1 MRILLAQ
8 VMKSPF
14 TTPLSGPLDL
24 LKLALEMVQRPVV
37 LWQLLGIA
45 IAIGASALLIRKHRG
60 ANQNWLIPF
69 GSLLLYLVAL
79 LLGGIGTP
87 NEIVV
92 VIAAVFGSLTLL
104 QAIYTLLRKLRMEPT
119 PDKFFS
125 RFARP
130 TVIVI
135 SVALLIRAAGFEDLW
150 SVSILPANAGGQ
162 YPLRITIGEISRSL
176 IAIYLLFVTSGLAS
190 KAGGIISKLSLG
202 ISTESS
208 AIIAELSRYMYI
220 FLGLIFIL
228 MSMGITGNF
237 LIAIAA
243 SLSVGIG
250 FGVKDI
256 AANFISG
263 IWLLLE
269 GVIRPGDVIYIDQD
283 PCRVNR
289 LGPRAAR
296 LWRERDNADLVVPNL
311 QFFSD
316 TTTTYT
322 STDRLRRAE
331 VQVRAALK
339 HKPSEVIALLEQIP
353 TKIDGVLTS
362 RPPSALLIDYEPAA
376 ILYSLRFMIN
386 DPMRNIGITSSVRQA
401 IWECFEEHGI
411 EIPFQKTVL
420 ISDKQHRAY
429 LASRDFKT
437 DQH

>member
-1 MRILLAQ
+1 MR
-8 VMKSPF
+8 S
-14 TTPLSGPLDL
+14 PLDL
-24 LKLALEMVQRPVV
+24 LQLALEMGQRPVV

-45 IAIGASALLIRKHRG
+45 IALGASKLLIGVRKRSD
-60 ANQNWLIPF
+60 QFWLMPIA
-69 GSLLLYLVAL
+69 SLLLGLVAL
-79 LLGGIGTP
+79 LLASIGIP
-87 NEIVV
+87 NEIVL
-92 VIAAVFGSLTLL
+92 VITAVFGSLTLL
-104 QAIYTLLRKLRMEPT
+104 QVIYALLRKLRMEAT
-119 PDKFFS
+119 LDKFFS

-130 TVIVI
+130 AVIVI
-135 SVALLIRAAGFEDLW
+135 SVALLIRAAGFEELW
-150 SVSILPANAGGQ
+150 SVSILPTNAGGQ

-176 IAIYLLFVTSGLAS
+176 IAFYLLFVTSGLAS
-190 KAGGIISKLSLG
+190 KAASIVSKFSLG
-202 ISTESS
+202 VSTESS
-208 AIIAELSRYMYI
+208 EIIAELSRYIYI
-220 FLGLIFIL
+220 FSGLIFIL
-228 MSMGITGNF
+228 MSIGVTGNF

-250 FGVKDI
+250 FGIKDI

-269 GVIRPGDVIYIDQD
+269 GVIRPGDIIYIEQD
-283 PCRVNR
+283 PCIVNR

-331 VQVRAALK
+331 VQVRAALN

-353 TKIDGVLTS
+353 SKIDGVLTS

-411 EIPFQKTVL
+411 EIPFQKHVL
-420 ISDKQHRAY
+420 ISDARHKAQ
-429 LASRDFKT
+429 LASKNCSN
-437 DQH
+437 DQP

>member
-1 MRILLAQ
+1 MR
-8 VMKSPF
+8 S
-14 TTPLSGPLDL
+14 PLDL
-24 LKLALEMVQRPVV
+24 LQLALEMGQRPVV

-45 IAIGASALLIRKHRG
+45 IALSASALLIRVRKG
-60 ANQNWLIPF
+60 ADQFWLMPIA
-69 GSLLLYLVAL
+69 SLLLGFLAL
-79 LLGGIGTP
+79 LLASIGIP
-87 NEIVV
+87 NEIIL

-104 QAIYTLLRKLRMEPT
+104 QVIYALLRKLRVEAT
-119 PDKFFS
+119 LDRLFS

-130 TVIVI
+130 AVIVI

-162 YPLRITIGEISRSL
+162 YPLRITIGEIARSL
-176 IAIYLLFVTSGLAS
+176 IAFYLLFITSGLAS
-190 KAGGIISKLSLG
+190 KAGSIASKLSLG
-202 ISTESS
+202 ASTESS
-208 AIIAELSRYMYI
+208 AIIAELSRYIYI

-331 VQVRAALK
+331 VQVRAALN

>member
-37 LWQLLGIA
+37 QWQLLGIA
-45 IAIGASALLIRKHRG
+45 IALGASALLIRKHRG

-104 QAIYTLLRKLRMEPT
+104 QAIYTLLKKLRMEPT

-331 VQVRAALK
+331 VQVRAALN

-420 ISDKQHRAY
+420 ISGEQHQAY
-429 LASRDFKT
+429 LASRNFKA

>member
-37 LWQLLGIA
+37 QWQLLGIA
-45 IAIGASALLIRKHRG
+45 IALGASALLIRKHRG

-104 QAIYTLLRKLRMEPT
+104 QAIYTLLKKLRMEPT

>member
-1 MRILLAQ
+1 MR
-8 VMKSPF
+8 S
-14 TTPLSGPLDL
+14 PLDL
-24 LKLALEMVQRPVV
+24 LQLALEMGQRPVV

-45 IAIGASALLIRKHRG
+45 IALSASALLIRVRKG
-60 ANQNWLIPF
+60 ADQFWLMPIA
-69 GSLLLYLVAL
+69 SLLLGFLAL
-79 LLGGIGTP
+79 LLASIGIP
-87 NEIVV
+87 NEIIL

-104 QAIYTLLRKLRMEPT
+104 QVIYALLRKLRVEAT
-119 PDKFFS
+119 LDRLFS

-130 TVIVI
+130 AVIVI

-162 YPLRITIGEISRSL
+162 YPLRITIGEIARSL
-176 IAIYLLFVTSGLAS
+176 IAFYLLFITSGLAS
-190 KAGGIISKLSLG
+190 KAGSIASKLSLG
-202 ISTESS
+202 ASTESS
-208 AIIAELSRYMYI
+208 AIIAELSRYIYI

-269 GVIRPGDVIYIDQD
+269 GVIRPGDIIYIDQD

-289 LGPRAAR
+289 LGPRATR

-331 VQVRAALK
+331 VQVRAALN

-362 RPPSALLIDYEPAA
+362 SPPQL
-376 ILYSLRFMIN
+376 
-386 DPMRNIGITSSVRQA
+386 
-401 IWECFEEHGI
+401 C
-411 EIPFQKTVL
+411 
-420 ISDKQHRAY
+420 
-429 LASRDFKT
+429 
-437 DQH
+437 

>member
-1 MRILLAQ
+1 MR
-8 VMKSPF
+8 S
-14 TTPLSGPLDL
+14 PLDL
-24 LKLALEMVQRPVV
+24 LQLALEMGQRPVV

-45 IAIGASALLIRKHRG
+45 IALSASALLIRVRKG
-60 ANQNWLIPF
+60 ADQFWLMPIA
-69 GSLLLYLVAL
+69 SLLLGFLAL
-79 LLGGIGTP
+79 LLASIGIP
-87 NEIVV
+87 NEIIL

-104 QAIYTLLRKLRMEPT
+104 QVIYALLRKLRVEAT
-119 PDKFFS
+119 LDRLFS

-130 TVIVI
+130 AVIVI

-162 YPLRITIGEISRSL
+162 YPLRITIGEIARSL
-176 IAIYLLFVTSGLAS
+176 IAFYLLFITSGLAS
-190 KAGGIISKLSLG
+190 KAGSIASKLSLG
-202 ISTESS
+202 ASTESS
-208 AIIAELSRYMYI
+208 AIIAELSRYIYI

-269 GVIRPGDVIYIDQD
+269 GVIRPGDIIYIDQD

-289 LGPRAAR
+289 LGPRATR

-331 VQVRAALK
+331 VQVRAALN

-362 RPPSALLIDYEPAA
+362 SPPSALLIDYEPAA

>member
-1 MRILLAQ
+1 MR
-8 VMKSPF
+8 S
-14 TTPLSGPLDL
+14 PLDL
-24 LKLALEMVQRPVV
+24 LQLALEMGQRPVV

-45 IAIGASALLIRKHRG
+45 IALGASKLLIGVRKRSD
-60 ANQNWLIPF
+60 QFWLMPIA
-69 GSLLLYLVAL
+69 SLLLGLVAL
-79 LLGGIGTP
+79 LLASIGIP
-87 NEIVV
+87 NEIVL
-92 VIAAVFGSLTLL
+92 VITAVFGSLTLL
-104 QAIYTLLRKLRMEPT
+104 QVIYALLRKLRMEAT
-119 PDKFFS
+119 LDKFFS

-130 TVIVI
+130 AVIVI
-135 SVALLIRAAGFEDLW
+135 SVALLIRAAGFEELW

-176 IAIYLLFVTSGLAS
+176 IAFYLLFVTSGLAS
-190 KAGGIISKLSLG
+190 KAASIVSKFSLG
-202 ISTESS
+202 VSTESS
-208 AIIAELSRYMYI
+208 EIIAELSRYIYI
-220 FLGLIFIL
+220 FSGLIFIL
-228 MSMGITGNF
+228 ISIGITGNF

-250 FGVKDI
+250 FGIKDI

-263 IWLLLE
+263 VWLLLE
-269 GVIRPGDVIYIDQD
+269 GVIRPGDIIYIEQD
-283 PCRVNR
+283 PCIVNR

-331 VQVRAALK
+331 VQVRAALN

-353 TKIDGVLTS
+353 SKIDGVLTS

-411 EIPFQKTVL
+411 EIPFQKHVL
-420 ISDKQHRAY
+420 ISDARHKAQ
-429 LASRDFKT
+429 LASKNRSN
-437 DQH
+437 DQP

>member
-1 MRILLAQ
+1 MR
-8 VMKSPF
+8 S
-14 TTPLSGPLDL
+14 PLDL
-24 LKLALEMVQRPVV
+24 LQLALEMGQRPVV

-45 IAIGASALLIRKHRG
+45 IALSASALLIRVRKG
-60 ANQNWLIPF
+60 ADQFWLMPIA
-69 GSLLLYLVAL
+69 SLLLGFLAL
-79 LLGGIGTP
+79 LLASIGIP
-87 NEIVV
+87 NEIIL

-104 QAIYTLLRKLRMEPT
+104 QVIYALLRKLRVEAT
-119 PDKFFS
+119 LDRLFS

-130 TVIVI
+130 AVIVI

-162 YPLRITIGEISRSL
+162 YPLRITIGEIARSL
-176 IAIYLLFVTSGLAS
+176 IAFYLLFITSGLAS
-190 KAGGIISKLSLG
+190 KAGSIASKLSLG
-202 ISTESS
+202 ASTESS
-208 AIIAELSRYMYI
+208 AIIAELSRYIYI

-269 GVIRPGDVIYIDQD
+269 GVIRPGDIIYIDQD

-289 LGPRAAR
+289 LGPRATR

-420 ISDKQHRAY
+420 ISGEQHQAY
-429 LASRDFKT
+429 LASRNFKA

>member
-1 MRILLAQ
+1 MR
-8 VMKSPF
+8 S
-14 TTPLSGPLDL
+14 PLDL
-24 LKLALEMVQRPVV
+24 LQLALEMGQRPVV

-45 IAIGASALLIRKHRG
+45 IALGASKLLIGVRKRSD
-60 ANQNWLIPF
+60 QFWLMPIA
-69 GSLLLYLVAL
+69 SLLLGLVAL
-79 LLGGIGTP
+79 LLASIGIP
-87 NEIVV
+87 NEIVL
-92 VIAAVFGSLTLL
+92 VITAVFGSLTLL
-104 QAIYTLLRKLRMEPT
+104 QVIYALLRKLRMEAT
-119 PDKFFS
+119 LDKFFS

-130 TVIVI
+130 AVIVI
-135 SVALLIRAAGFEDLW
+135 SVALLIRAAGFEELW
-150 SVSILPANAGGQ
+150 SVSILPTNVGGQ

-176 IAIYLLFVTSGLAS
+176 IAFYLLFVTSGLAS
-190 KAGGIISKLSLG
+190 KAASIVSKFSLG
-202 ISTESS
+202 VSTESS
-208 AIIAELSRYMYI
+208 EIIAELSRYIYI
-220 FLGLIFIL
+220 FSGLIFIL
-228 MSMGITGNF
+228 ISIGITGNF

-250 FGVKDI
+250 FGIKDI

-263 IWLLLE
+263 VWLLLE
-269 GVIRPGDVIYIDQD
+269 GVIRPGDIIYIDQD
-283 PCRVNR
+283 PCIVNR

-331 VQVRAALK
+331 VQVRAALN

-353 TKIDGVLTS
+353 SKIDGVLTS
-362 RPPSALLIDYEPAA
+362 KPPSALLIDYEPAA

-411 EIPFQKTVL
+411 EIPFQKHVL
-420 ISDKQHRAY
+420 ISDARHKAQ
-429 LASRDFKT
+429 LASKNCSN
-437 DQH
+437 DQP

>member
-37 LWQLLGIA
+37 QWQLLGIA
-45 IAIGASALLIRKHRG
+45 IALGASALLIRKHRG

-104 QAIYTLLRKLRMEPT
+104 QAIYTLLKKLRMEPT

-176 IAIYLLFVTSGLAS
+176 IAFYLLFITSGLAS
-190 KAGGIISKLSLG
+190 KAGSIASKLSLG
-202 ISTESS
+202 ASTESS
-208 AIIAELSRYMYI
+208 AIIAELSRYIYI

-256 AANFISG
+256 AANFVSG

-331 VQVRAALK
+331 VQVRAALN

>member
-1 MRILLAQ
+1 MR
-8 VMKSPF
+8 S
-14 TTPLSGPLDL
+14 PLDL
-24 LKLALEMVQRPVV
+24 LQLALEMGQRPVV

-45 IAIGASALLIRKHRG
+45 IALSASALLIRVRKG
-60 ANQNWLIPF
+60 ADQFWLMPIA
-69 GSLLLYLVAL
+69 SLLLGFLAL
-79 LLGGIGTP
+79 LLASIGIP
-87 NEIVV
+87 NEIIL

-104 QAIYTLLRKLRMEPT
+104 QVIYALLRKLRMEAT
-119 PDKFFS
+119 LDRLFS

-130 TVIVI
+130 AVIVI

-162 YPLRITIGEISRSL
+162 YPLRITIGEIARSL
-176 IAIYLLFVTSGLAS
+176 IAFYLLFITSGLAS
-190 KAGGIISKLSLG
+190 KAGSIASKLSLG
-202 ISTESS
+202 ASTESS
-208 AIIAELSRYMYI
+208 AIIAELSRYIYI

-331 VQVRAALK
+331 VQVRAALN

-386 DPMRNIGITSSVRQA
+386 DPMRNIGITSSVR
-401 IWECFEEHGI
+401 
-411 EIPFQKTVL
+411 
-420 ISDKQHRAY
+420 
-429 LASRDFKT
+429 
-437 DQH
+437 